1 MIKEEAN
8 AIVETFITQ
17 LNQNQLKLIFK
28 ADVVKSCTDGQV
40 TKSVGWMPWH

>member
-17 LNQNQLKLIFK
+17 PNEKLVKTNTVKTNTVK
-28 ADVVKSCTDGQV
+28 AAQMVKLQRA
-40 TKSVGWMPWH
+40 